1 MELIRVQVMK
11 KRRLSIILA
20 IGVLLVILSACD
32 GLPFGD
38 TGPDACDSSVALFE
52 DDFSGEQNCGW
63 LEYNR
68 SGAVAAIQDGSLS
81 ISTSSPG
88 EIWWTNP
95 GRQFDDVIINVATK
109 QIGGPDDNAYGVICR
124 YEDEENFY
132 LFLISGDGYYAIG
145 KYQSGEDR
153 VTYLTEDG
161 QFAQSE
167 QINQG
172 ATTNQLQV
180 SCIGNELSLSVN
192 GYPLLTVTDSEFAA
206 GDIGLAVSALQQG
219 TVEVEFDNLR
229 LTSPQAAE

>member
-1 MELIRVQVMK
+1 MK
-11 KRRLSIILA
+11 MRGVIFLWGLVALLPLLA
-20 IGVLLVILSACD
+20 ACD
-32 GLPFGD
+32 ALPFGE
-38 TGPDACDSSVALFE
+38 TGPDTCEGNVAIFQ

-68 SGAVAAIQDGSLS
+68 GGAVVAIQDGAMR

-95 GRQFDDVIINVATK
+95 ERQFDNVVIDVATK
-109 QIGGPDDNAYGVICR
+109 QVSGPDDNAYGVICR
-124 YEDEENFY
+124 YQDEENFY

-145 KYQSGEDR
+145 KYQSGKDR

-161 QFAQSE
+161 QFAQSD

-172 ATTNQLQV
+172 AASNSLQA
-180 SCIGNELSLSVN
+180 SCIGNELSLAVN
-192 GYPLLTVTDSEFAA
+192 GYPLLTVTDSEFAS

-219 TVEVEFDNLR
+219 TVEVDFDNLR
-229 LTSPQAAE
+229 VTAP

>member
-1 MELIRVQVMK
+1 MK
-11 KRRLSIILA
+11 MQLSKVGAMKFRGVIFY
-20 IGVLLVILSACD
+20 IGLLTLLPALSACD
-32 GLPFGD
+32 VLPFGES
-38 TGPDACDSSVALFE
+38 GPDSCDSNSAIFQ
-52 DDFSGEQNCGW
+52 DDFNGEQNCGW

-68 SGAVAAIQDGSLS
+68 GGAVAAIEEGALS

-95 GRQFDDVIINVATK
+95 ERNFDDVVINVTTK
-109 QIGGPDDNAYGVICR
+109 QASGPDDNAYGIICR
-124 YEDEENFY
+124 YQDEENFY
-132 LFLISGDGYYAIG
+132 LFLISGDGYYSIG

-161 QFAQSE
+161 QFAKSE

-172 ATTNQLQV
+172 AATNMMQA

-192 GYPLLTVTDSEFAA
+192 GYPLLTVTDSEFAS

-219 TVEVEFDNLR
+219 TVEVDFDNLR
-229 LTSPQAAE
+229 VTGP